1 MLEVKTMVSRISAKG
16 QVTIP
21 KEIRDQLELHASDF
35 VAYELQDG
43 CVLLR
48 KLEPFDAQYH
58 QALNATLDEW
68 STPEDEE
75 AFGAL

>member
-1 MLEVKTMVSRISAKG
+1 MVSRVSSKG

-21 KEIRDQLELHASDF
+21 KEIRDQLGLRAADF

-48 KLEPFDAQYH
+48 KGEPFDAQYH

-68 STPEDEE
+68 STREDDE